1 MVLKVPEPP
10 FIAAGALGGPFV
22 IYLVTPMRNALT
34 LGTLDS
40 SKSAIRLYRDVFRGG
55 FMAGFAGGQYMSVAA
70 VPGFMVLGPC
80 FHMFKDLCGGSSTAA
95 TALTAVAETAVFFGS
110 ETKNAQVAYNAD
122 AAKKGTKPIAK
133 LHSQYMPVGK
143 GVGFH
148 VTRNYLAMSGLRVFS
163 QPCQDVLAKVSPD
176 MSGGTRV
183 VLGDFIANVC
193 VSAVSAPLHQLYGFF
208 ATHRVAAA
216 AEGGAQVSAA
226 EAAKQFLRSQYLTS
240 SGRIS
245 SVAARDIFLRVAY
258 NATIFTL
265 YGNIERG
272 FVANWPKQ
280 LNWA

>member
-1 MVLKVPEPP
+1 MPEPP

-148 VTRNYLAMSGLRVFS
+148 VARKLPRYVWPASVQPAMPR
-163 QPCQDVLAKVSPD
+163 
-176 MSGGTRV
+176 
-183 VLGDFIANVC
+183 C
-193 VSAVSAPLHQLYGFF
+193 VSQGESRHVRRHTGCLGRLHC
-208 ATHRVAAA
+208 
-216 AEGGAQVSAA
+216 
-226 EAAKQFLRSQYLTS
+226 
-240 SGRIS
+240 
-245 SVAARDIFLRVAY
+245 
-258 NATIFTL
+258 
-265 YGNIERG
+265 
-272 FVANWPKQ
+272 
-280 LNWA
+280 